1 MFNYLKKLTA
11 VFFCSFLFMSFA
23 DATSNSSLENDKT
36 LAVAKRKLGS
46 EALKELAIITKSIG
60 VQRIYSCMITSRALN
75 AITASSNNTF
85 EMQVHD
91 MSDASASVFMLL
103 YTLSNSALKGGEQSP
118 IPNREAQLIELDSCI
133 KDPQILALVRAVM
146 KSKK

>member
-11 VFFCSFLFMSFA
+11 VFFCSFLLMSFA

-36 LAVAKRKLGS
+36 LAVAKRKLGPD
-46 EALKELAIITKSIG
+46 ALKKLAVITKSNG
-60 VQRIYSCMITSRALN
+60 VQRSCMITSRALN